1 MTTKDSRDEQASP
14 STCCAGMFDK
24 SEDGASVKGD
34 CAQMM
39 SLMRPEAM
47 AACCAEM
54 ATEWRRAHERE
65 E

>member
-1 MTTKDSRDEQASP
+1 MATKDAKDEQASP

-24 SEDGASVKGD
+24 SEDGASVRGD

-39 SLMRPEAM
+39 SALRPEAM
-47 AACCAEM
+47 PGCCAEM
-54 ATEWRRAHERE
+54 AAEWRRAHERE